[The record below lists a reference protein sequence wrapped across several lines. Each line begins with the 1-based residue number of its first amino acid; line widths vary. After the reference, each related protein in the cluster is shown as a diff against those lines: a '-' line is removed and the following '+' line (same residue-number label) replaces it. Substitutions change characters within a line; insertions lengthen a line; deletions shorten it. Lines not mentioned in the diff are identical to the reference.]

1 MLLAQGTGGFFWY
14 CFHAIQT
21 PTMATTRPAMAI
33 PVSAPADSPLPL
45 ELDELLVEFEE
56 GNGAVVDPEDIDGEV
71 IDDVID
77 GETVTDVADIAASGF
92 PHWVGMN

>member
-1 MLLAQGTGGFFWY
+1 
-14 CFHAIQT
+14 
-21 PTMATTRPAMAI
+21 MATARLAMAI

-45 ELDELLVEFEE
+45 ELDELLVGFEE

-71 IDDVID
+71 IDGEVIDGEVID
-77 GETVTDVADIAASGF
+77 GETITDVADIAASGF

>member
-1 MLLAQGTGGFFWY
+1 
-14 CFHAIQT
+14 
-21 PTMATTRPAMAI
+21 MATTRPAMAI

>member
-1 MLLAQGTGGFFWY
+1 MLAQGTGAFFRY

-33 PVSAPADSPLPL
+33 PVSAPADSPPPL

-56 GNGAVVDPEDIDGEV
+56 GNGPLVDPED